1 MFYLKLPSNQSHST
15 VQWLFFSNLSKKTW
29 ILNNETQWNI
39 LFLYFRDSKTYTG
52 NFGIDESILREEGMT
67 DFSQYA
73 AVPGTTEFMPDF
85 FLDDF
90 DEYYEGKRKVVDR

>member
-1 MFYLKLPSNQSHST
+1 
-15 VQWLFFSNLSKKTW
+15 
-29 ILNNETQWNI
+29 
-39 LFLYFRDSKTYTG
+39 
-52 NFGIDESILREEGMT
+52 MT

-90 DEYYEGKRKVVDR
+90 DEYYEGKRKVVDRWDYIFIQKSSIKDAIFWD

>member
-1 MFYLKLPSNQSHST
+1 
-15 VQWLFFSNLSKKTW
+15 
-29 ILNNETQWNI
+29 
-39 LFLYFRDSKTYTG
+39 
-52 NFGIDESILREEGMT
+52 MT